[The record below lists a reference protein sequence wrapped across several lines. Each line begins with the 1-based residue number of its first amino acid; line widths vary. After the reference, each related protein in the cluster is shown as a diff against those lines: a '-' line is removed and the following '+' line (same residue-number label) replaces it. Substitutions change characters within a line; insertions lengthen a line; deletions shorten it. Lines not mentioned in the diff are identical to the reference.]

1 MVNNHKKLQ
10 ETKKKCKMAKE
21 ELSVNLHTRLRLSL
35 IYSFEDL
42 KHFLN
47 KIFEIVSIPLYL
59 CTIQYAQIKSTYGL
73 GVTIGLWHYAVHA
86 VT

>member
-42 KHFLN
+42 IHYLN

-59 CTIQYAQIKSTYGL
+59 CTIKYAQIKSPQDF
-73 GVTIGLWHYAVHA
+73 GVTIGLSRYC
-86 VT
+86 

>member
-42 KHFLN
+42 IHYLN
-47 KIFEIVSIPLYL
+47 KIFEIVSKLFYL
-59 CTIQYAQIKSTYGL
+59 CTIKYAQLKSP
-73 GVTIGLWHYAVHA
+73 
-86 VT
+86 